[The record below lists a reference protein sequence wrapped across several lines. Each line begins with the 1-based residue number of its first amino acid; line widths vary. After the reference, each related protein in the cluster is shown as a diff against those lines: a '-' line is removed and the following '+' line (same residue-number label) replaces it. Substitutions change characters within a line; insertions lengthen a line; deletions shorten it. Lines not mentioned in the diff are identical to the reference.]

1 MISILFLYQNMY
13 HLHTHIDA
21 DLSKT
26 LKLETKLLAD
36 KYTHP
41 LFITVFSENQARSWQ
56 LPYKAKG
63 VRLCFHTS
71 SVTSIQYF
79 SFSSHESVSRMLCLQ
94 GNRTSEMHKVT
105 VIVTTLSK
113 NAIKFSI
120 KLIEV

>member
-1 MISILFLYQNMY
+1 MY

-63 VRLCFHTS
+63 VRFVLS
-71 SVTSIQYF
+71 YF
-79 SFSSHESVSRMLCLQ
+79 
-94 GNRTSEMHKVT
+94 
-105 VIVTTLSK
+105 LSY
-113 NAIKFSI
+113 IDTIFFI
-120 KLIEV
+120 F